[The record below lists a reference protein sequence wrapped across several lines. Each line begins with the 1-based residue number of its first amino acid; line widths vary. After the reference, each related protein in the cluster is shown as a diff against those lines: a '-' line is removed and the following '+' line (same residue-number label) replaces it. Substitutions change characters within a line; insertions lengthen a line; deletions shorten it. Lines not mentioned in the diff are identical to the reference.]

1 MRSVEPVTRALLGG
15 ALVVALGGCATAP
28 KPTEAPQPTA
38 AAVAPAAPAEAATPT
53 AVAVAPPIAAETQA
67 RFDRAVQALRAG
79 RSDDAEK
86 QLRALAQA
94 HPELGGVHANLGL
107 IHRQAGRSAEAVA
120 ELELAVQAS
129 PTQARFHNEL
139 GIAYRT
145 NGQFGKARE
154 AYERALALDAND
166 ADAMLNLGILFDLYL
181 GDGAKALELYDRYLL
196 LAPNGDA
203 AVTKWAADLRLRKP
217 APVTALST
225 QVAKTG
231 KEQAQ

>member
-1 MRSVEPVTRALLGG
+1 MRSVEAMTRVLLGYALL
-15 ALVVALGGCATAP
+15 AALGGCATVS
-28 KPTEAPQPTA
+28 KPVEAPPKTA
-38 AAVAPAAPAEAATPT
+38 AAVSAPAPAETVTAPAA
-53 AVAVAPPIAAETQA
+53 VPISAQTQA
-67 RFDRAVQALRAG
+67 QFDRALQAQRAG
-79 RSDDAEK
+79 RSDEAEK

-107 IHRQAGRSAEAVA
+107 IHRQAGRTAEAVA
-120 ELELAVQAS
+120 ALELAVQAS

-139 GIAYRT
+139 GIAYRA
-145 NGQFGKARE
+145 NGQFAKARE
-154 AYERALALDAND
+154 AYERALALDANF

-181 GDGAKALELYDRYLL
+181 GDGAKALELYDRYLV

-225 QVAKTG
+225 QVAKSG
-231 KEQAQ
+231 KEEAQ

>member
-1 MRSVEPVTRALLGG
+1 MRSVEAMTRVLLGC
-15 ALVVALGGCATAP
+15 ALVAALGGCATVS
-28 KPTEAPQPTA
+28 KPAEAPPKTA
-38 AAVAPAAPAEAATPT
+38 SAVTAPAPAEIVTITAT
-53 AVAVAPPIAAETQA
+53 APISAQTQA
-67 RFDRAVQALRAG
+67 QFDRALQAQRAG
-79 RSDDAEK
+79 RSDEAEK

-107 IHRQAGRSAEAVA
+107 IHRQAGRTAEAVA
-120 ELELAVQAS
+120 ALELAVQAS

-139 GIAYRT
+139 GIAYRA
-145 NGQFGKARE
+145 NGQFAKARE
-154 AYERALALDAND
+154 AYEHALALDANF

-181 GDGAKALELYDRYLL
+181 GDGAKALELYDRYLV

-225 QVAKTG
+225 QVAKSG
-231 KEQAQ
+231 KEEAQ